1 VARSIAAAAAAGA
14 EPVCRVLAY
23 LGTPALVDDLLYS
36 AEVSLVRQATDPRFM
51 QLMNLGGFGMAAWD
65 EPSAGP
71 SRPFTY
77 RTAGVPMFDRNLKA
91 LCEKVRARALV
102 AHVRGVIYEPTERV
116 GPQNVH
122 PFLFDGAAF
131 ALAQNGDLFDFGRMR
146 YDLLE
151 YIPPELTAR
160 IEGTTDTEWFYA
172 LCLARL
178 EDPFAPCS
186 PDEMAA
192 ATRDALRIVQQV
204 RAGRGIETQSPINL
218 VLTDGRSLVA
228 TRYVFDYG
236 WYPDDGSF
244 FAGEREHDF
253 TSLWYTLSSGCG
265 DGAAAHATSALLI
278 ASEPLT
284 EDTSTWL
291 RAPEY
296 SMLVAGYDEHGAID
310 VRLEEIVL

>member
-1 VARSIAAAAAAGA
+1 
-14 EPVCRVLAY
+14 VCRVLAY
-23 LGTPALVDDLLYS
+23 LGAPALVDDLLYQ
-36 AEVSLVRQATDPRFM
+36 ADVSLVRQATDSRLM
-51 QLMNLGGFGMAAWD
+51 QLLNLGGFGLVAWD
-65 EPSAGP
+65 AGSPEP

-91 LCEKVRARALV
+91 LAEKVSASALL
-102 AHVRGVIYEPTERV
+102 AHVRGVLYEPTERV
-116 GPQNVH
+116 GLQNVH

-151 YIPPELTAR
+151 HIPRELTSR

-172 LCLARL
+172 LCLAQL
-178 EDPFAPCS
+178 ADPFAPCGAG
-186 PDEMAA
+186 DMAEA
-192 ATRDALRIVQQV
+192 ARKAMRIVRDV
-204 RAGRGIETQSPINL
+204 RERRGIETQSPINL
-218 VLTDGRSLVA
+218 VLSDGRSLIA

-253 TSLWYTLSSGCG
+253 TSLWYTT
-265 DGAAAHATSALLI
+265 GARYERTNGEWRMQTDVVTTSLLV
-278 ASEPLT
+278 ASEPLS
-284 EDTSTWL
+284 EDTSSWL

-296 SMLVAGYDEHGAID
+296 TMLVAQPDRSGSINVE
-310 VRLEEIVL
+310 LQEIVL